1 MLRARWNSCGNPT
14 VPLAPVHGLPRG
26 RQAKGVGRRGLA
38 ATASADLVLH
48 LPLRTQSKE
57 DVRPS
62 GERAAAPPAPC
73 RLPLASMRPATGL
86 SEAFTSINQSHAHLP
101 RGQL

>member
-1 MLRARWNSCGNPT
+1 MWGRWNSSDNPT
-14 VPLAPVHGLPRG
+14 IPLAPVHGLPRG

-38 ATASADLVLH
+38 AAAGADLVLH

-62 GERAAAPPAPC
+62 GEHAA
-73 RLPLASMRPATGL
+73 RPARPVPTAACRPYHKT
-86 SEAFTSINQSHAHLP
+86 E
-101 RGQL
+101 